1 MGIIAFILSRWKL
14 FLMVAVVGAFA
25 AQTFYIEYLKLQRSE
40 LKTEIKALDYRLKDS
55 QANVKSLS
63 KALDDQNRAV
73 DDLKKEADERLAKK
87 QAELLAAKKDAKKY
101 KDRADEILNTPPSNP
116 NNMCESAETLINK
129 EITDNVK

>member
-14 FLMVAVVGAFA
+14 FLMVAVVGAFV
-25 AQTFYIEYLKLQRSE
+25 AQTCYVEYLKLQRSE
-40 LKTEIKALDYRLKDS
+40 LNTEIKALDYRLKDS

-63 KALDDQNRAV
+63 KALDDQNKAV
-73 DDLKKEADERLAKK
+73 DELKKEADERLAKK
-87 QAELLAAKKDAKKY
+87 QTELQAAKKDAKKY
-101 KDRADEILNTPPSNP
+101 KDRADAILNTPPSNP